1 MSGTGRAGVT
11 EQADRRVFEAPFEP
25 DATWVQTLAPRL
37 PLLRALYFGLHL
49 KPGLDAR
56 YQHRHCS
63 PEQLAAFLSDLPG
76 PRRHGL
82 LNAAFQPATR
92 YTDTAFLD
100 DLARTLETLRAA
112 GALDALVYADA
123 LLLRAL
129 GEHAPSVCQGLP
141 AQPSVNLCLDS
152 PAKVRAHL
160 DFLAATPF
168 APPQSL
174 IADRSLNRRPQA
186 LAELR
191 AWLGTALPHAELGL
205 LANEGCLR
213 HCPFKPAHDAVT
225 AAAGHFGGAEACWP
239 ALREQGC
246 LRLLAAEPWR
256 ALASPFIRPE
266 DAGAALARADFLKLC
281 GRGRPPAFI
290 ARVLD
295 AYAARDGGPDLFAL
309 MDTLAELA
317 VLWRLDS
324 ARLPAGFAA
333 TFAACPLDCSACGRC
348 ATLFAA
354 ASTARPALDSL

>member
-1 MSGTGRAGVT
+1 MSDRA
-11 EQADRRVFEAPFEP
+11 FEVPFEP
-25 DATWVQTLAPRL
+25 DEAWVETLAPRL
-37 PLLRALYFGLHL
+37 PHIRALYFGLHMR
-49 KPGLDAR
+49 PGLDAR
-56 YQHRHCS
+56 YQTRTCS
-63 PEQLAAFLSDLPG
+63 PERLTGLLGQLPG
-76 PRRHGL
+76 PRRHAL

-92 YTDTAFLD
+92 YSDAGFLGE
-100 DLARTLETLRAA
+100 LAGTIDTLRSAE
-112 GALDALVYADA
+112 ALDALVYADA

-129 GEHAPSVCQGLP
+129 GEHAPSVCHGLP
-141 AQPSVNLCLDS
+141 AQPSVNLGLDS

-174 IADRSLNRRPQA
+174 IADRSLNRRPTA

-191 AWLGTALPHAELGL
+191 AWLLAALPGTELGL

-225 AAAGHFGGAEACWP
+225 AAASHFGGAEACWP

-246 LRLLAAEPWR
+246 LRLLAGEPWK

-266 DAGAALARADFLKLC
+266 DADAALSRADFLKLC
-281 GRGRPPAFI
+281 GRGRPPGFI

-295 AYAARDGGPDLFAL
+295 AYAARNGGDDLFSL

-317 VLWRLDS
+317 VLWKLDS
-324 ARLPAGFAA
+324 SRLPAGFAA
-333 TFAACPLDCSACGRC
+333 TFAACPLDCATCGRC
-348 ATLFAA
+348 RALFDGSAV
-354 ASTARPALDSL
+354 PAPAPGLSC

>member
-1 MSGTGRAGVT
+1 LAG
-11 EQADRRVFEAPFEP
+11 RVFEVPFEP
-25 DATWVQTLAPRL
+25 DEAWVEALAPRL
-37 PLLRALYFGLHL
+37 SHIRALYFGLHL
-49 KPGLDAR
+49 RPGLDAR
-56 YQHRHCS
+56 FQARRCA
-63 PEQLAAFLSDLPG
+63 PERLAGLLNRLPG
-76 PRRHGL
+76 PRRHAL
-82 LNAAFQPATR
+82 LNAAFQPAGQ
-92 YTDTAFLD
+92 YADKAFLGEI
-100 DLARTLETLRAA
+100 AQALETLRAA
-112 GALDALVYADA
+112 GALDAVVYADA

-129 GEHAPSVCQGLP
+129 GDHAPSLCQGLP
-141 AQPSVNLCLDS
+141 AQPSVNLGLDS

-160 DFLAATPF
+160 DFLATTPF
-168 APPQSL
+168 APPRSL
-174 IADRSLNRRPQA
+174 IADRGLNRRPQA

-191 AWLGTALPHAELGL
+191 AWLLAALPGAELGL

-246 LRLLAAEPWR
+246 LRLLAAEPWK

-281 GRGRPPAFI
+281 GRGRPPDFT

-295 AYAARDGGPDLFAL
+295 AYAAGDGGDDLFAL

-317 VLWRLDS
+317 ALWQLDS

-348 ATLFAA
+348 RGLFGAA
-354 ASTARPALDSL
+354 AARAPRSGLPA